1 MAFRAFF
8 GPIRGVFAGEY
19 PPKTAR

>member
-8 GPIRGVFAGEY
+8 GPIRGVRAGED

>member
-8 GPIRGVFAGEY
+8 GPIRGVWAGED

>member
-1 MAFRAFF
+1 VPFRAFF
-8 GPIRGVFAGEY
+8 RPIRGVLAGED

>member
-1 MAFRAFF
+1 VAFRAFF
-8 GPIRGVFAGEY
+8 GSIRGVFAGQD

>member
-8 GPIRGVFAGEY
+8 GSIRGVFAGQD

>member
-8 GPIRGVFAGEY
+8 RPVRGVRTGEE

>member
-1 MAFRAFF
+1 VAFRAFF
-8 GPIRGVFAGEY
+8 GPVGGVGAGED